1 MTSSALVP
9 TYDRSKVLVGQA
21 AGFIQPY
28 DPGTPPALPLD
39 TVALGT
45 AWTSPWTAI
54 GATQEG
60 LTFAFSR
67 DATDIVIEEQPTP
80 VDVVTNT
87 MEWNVNTTLAEDSL
101 QVMKWAYGGGTITVQ
116 AATALLPGV
125 STLVI
130 SSEMQS
136 FAFGFEGRNHLGFW
150 RRVLIPVV
158 KSVGQ
163 AETTFRRAEAPRM
176 YAVSFRSLVAP
187 NEVIIKEMTAPIT
200 P

>member
-1 MTSSALVP
+1 MSSPALVP
-9 TYDRSKVLVGQA
+9 TYDRTKVLVGQA

-28 DPGTPPALPLD
+28 NPLTPPVLPAD

-45 AWTSPWTAI
+45 AWSGPWTAI

-67 DATDIVIEEQPTP
+67 DATDITIEEQPTP

-87 MEWNVNTTLAEDSL
+87 LEWNVNTTLAQDSL
-101 QVMKWAYGGGTITVQ
+101 EVMRWAYGGGTITAT
-116 AATALLPGV
+116 AATSTLPAV

-130 SSEMQS
+130 SSEMES
-136 FAFGFEGRNHLGFW
+136 FAFGFEGRNHLGYW

-163 AETTFRRAEAPRM
+163 AETAFRRAEAPRM

-187 NEVIIKEMTAPIT
+187 NQVVIKEMTAPAT
-200 P
+200 G